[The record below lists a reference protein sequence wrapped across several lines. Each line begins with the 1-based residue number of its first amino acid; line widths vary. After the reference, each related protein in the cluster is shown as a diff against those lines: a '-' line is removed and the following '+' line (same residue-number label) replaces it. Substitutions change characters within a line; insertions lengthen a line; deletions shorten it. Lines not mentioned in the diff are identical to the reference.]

1 LIGVAVVVSVVVI
14 AYLVVVVVVV
24 VAVFHASYCKKPLQ
38 TRRSYLKVVDW

>member
-24 VAVFHASYCKKPLQ
+24 VAVFHASDCKKSLQ
-38 TRRSYLKVVDW
+38 NRRSYLKVVDW